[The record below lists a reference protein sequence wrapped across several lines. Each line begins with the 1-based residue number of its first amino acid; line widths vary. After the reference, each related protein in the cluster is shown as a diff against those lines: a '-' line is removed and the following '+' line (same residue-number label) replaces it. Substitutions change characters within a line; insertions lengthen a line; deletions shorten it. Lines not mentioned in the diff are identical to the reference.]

1 MLDSYKLLEAM
12 NGIHEEQVE
21 ATRRF
26 WETKEEAPVIL
37 QAKIRRTILIAA
49 LIAMLLSITAYA
61 VSQFH
66 IHPRPPETGEA
77 YRCEGSLQETEP
89 LYVFTFD
96 GPEECRAIH
105 FKPSWVPRDDYWSWW
120 PDEDKGWVPR
130 EIQSTESWNED
141 YSIYFIDCVI
151 EAFYAP
157 QFLNGGHLYLSEYLP
172 DEIVQEQWGEVTA
185 LKFSGTGQ
193 HPIRG
198 MDSYGNYVMLFH
210 PEQGWILMVC
220 GHDSMENLEQIA
232 RGIRVEQTG
241 EVISAADYQDYN
253 VFCDIHVG

>member
-1 MLDSYKLLEAM
+1 MLDSYTLLEAM
-12 NGIHEEQVE
+12 NGIDEAQVE
-21 ATRRF
+21 ANRCF

-37 QAKIRRTILIAA
+37 HRKIRRTILIAA
-49 LIAMLLSITAYA
+49 LIALLLSVTAYA

-130 EIQSTESWNED
+130 EIQSTESWNKE
-141 YSIYFIDCVI
+141 YSIYFIDCV
-151 EAFYAP
+151 AAHP
-157 QFLNGGHLYLSEYLP
+157 LS
-172 DEIVQEQWGEVTA
+172 I
-185 LKFSGTGQ
+185 
-193 HPIRG
+193 
-198 MDSYGNYVMLFH
+198 
-210 PEQGWILMVC
+210 
-220 GHDSMENLEQIA
+220 
-232 RGIRVEQTG
+232 
-241 EVISAADYQDYN
+241 IS
-253 VFCDIHVG
+253 